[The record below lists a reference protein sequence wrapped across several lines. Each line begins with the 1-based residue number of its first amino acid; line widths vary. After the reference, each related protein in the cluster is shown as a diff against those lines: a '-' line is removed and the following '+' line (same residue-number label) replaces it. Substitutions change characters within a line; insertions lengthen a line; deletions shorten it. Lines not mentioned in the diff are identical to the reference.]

1 MCVHCPINNV
11 FGPIWFTDG
20 LWTDSEK
27 KKYFDTLPE
36 SGRGCW
42 YWSIRS
48 RRCWCQVTIMRRIGG
63 SRLHY
68 KYIHSSELYHTSYII
83 NSAHFMIKCT
93 RYIYMNTQT
102 PLDVWHSIKFR
113 CAEDGWGNTPV
124 QLEYI
129 RIHQFYGIHGNTP
142 VYYRIHQGHST
153 GKILYA
159 TWMHTT
165 IFVWFPFYNLQ
176 TSKKI
181 LKEGQRG
188 CIKKKIL
195 IFLINIH

>member
-113 CAEDGWGNTPV
+113 CAEDGWG
-124 QLEYI
+124 EYTSSVG
-129 RIHQFYGIHGNTP
+129 IHQNTSVLWNTWEYTSILQNTSGTLHGENF
-142 VYYRIHQGHST
+142 ICNMD
-153 GKILYA
+153 A
-159 TWMHTT
+159 
-165 IFVWFPFYNLQ
+165 YNHIRLISLLQ
-176 TSKKI
+176 FTNK
-181 LKEGQRG
+181 
-188 CIKKKIL
+188 
-195 IFLINIH
+195 